1 MSDFK
6 YIEPGRFT
14 VTGDLT
20 FASVPEVWKQARKSL
35 LEVFEDSLEIDIGAA
50 KKFDSGGLAL
60 MVAWSRWAHC
70 NNKDLVFR
78 NATEKT
84 QKLVEINKLQ
94 DVLNIHIS

>member
-6 YIEPGRFT
+6 YLEPGRFS

-35 LEVFEDSLEIDIGAA
+35 LDVFEDSLEIDISAV
-50 KKFDSGGLAL
+50 KKFDTGGLAL

-78 NATEKT
+78 NATEMT

-94 DVLNIHIS
+94 DVLNISIS